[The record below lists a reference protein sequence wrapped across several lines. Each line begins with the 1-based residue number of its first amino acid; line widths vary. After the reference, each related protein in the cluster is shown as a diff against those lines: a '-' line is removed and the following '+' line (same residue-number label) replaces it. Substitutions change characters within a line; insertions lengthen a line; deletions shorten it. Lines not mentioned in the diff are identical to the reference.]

1 MCYQYLF
8 PAELALFG
16 VWILVKSKICDG
28 LRDLVS
34 FVQIKKREK
43 HLWRS
48 VSFNSYRLLK
58 VTLLHVCFVYFLNCR
73 NGTKLRKTS
82 LMCNGGFEQ
91 TNNRICKE
99 NFLKNIFMKRDSRS
113 QKSKHSLK
121 SQARKFL
128 KSYQTNVD
136 ERDHSCY
143 TWECASCNFLELD
156 WIKIIIWQL
165 RPRGFTDSSNN
176 LVAV

>member
-28 LRDLVS
+28 LRDLLS

-99 NFLKNIFMKRDSRS
+99 KFLKNIFMKRDSRS

-136 ERDHSCY
+136 DRDHSCY